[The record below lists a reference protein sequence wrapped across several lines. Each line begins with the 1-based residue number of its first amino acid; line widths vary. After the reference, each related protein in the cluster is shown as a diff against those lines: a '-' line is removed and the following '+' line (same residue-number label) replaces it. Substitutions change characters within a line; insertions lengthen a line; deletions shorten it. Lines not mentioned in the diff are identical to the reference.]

1 MKHLF
6 QQHVIVG
13 LLLASASWAHAQW
26 PQFRGPSGDG
36 LATVPGTESRG
47 LPIRWSEK
55 ENVRWKTPIP
65 YRGWS
70 TPVVM
75 EGQVWLTTA
84 TVDGHD
90 FFVVCVEAESG
101 RIGLQEKLFHA
112 DHPEPLGNPLNCYAS
127 PSPVVEPGRVYVHFG
142 SYGTAA
148 LDTKTGAVLWKRSD
162 LRCRHYRGPGSSL
175 VLFENLLILTMDG
188 VDVQY
193 LVALDKETGRTVWK
207 TDRTAEWDDL
217 DADGKP
223 QSEGD
228 LRKAYSTPLIVTA
241 GGRPQMLSVGAK
253 ALYGYDPA
261 RGRELWKIPTPAYSG
276 AASPVYGQGIAY
288 MVTGFGRTELF
299 AIRLESQGDVS
310 DTNIIWK
317 TGSLVPQIP
326 SPVLVNDLL
335 FLINDAGVL
344 TCLDAA
350 SGKGSP
356 NAEVRVWEPKQVWR
370 ERLRGNFSASLLY
383 ADGHVYCFSRE
394 GVTTVFQAARSYEVL
409 ATNVLDAGFM
419 ASPAVSGRTLFLR
432 TKEALYRIE
441 CNPQRRGTGSALSAS
456 QYDAGSP

>member
-1 MKHLF
+1 MKRPF
-6 QQHVIVG
+6 QQHLII
-13 LLLASASWAHAQW
+13 LLFLVQTSWAQAPW
-26 PQFRGPSGDG
+26 PQFRGPWGNG
-36 LATVPGTESRG
+36 LASLPGTEPLG

-55 ENVRWKTPIP
+55 ENIRWKTPVP

-75 EGQVWLTTA
+75 EGGSGSPQAVFRLWEPSPIAIDRDWEPRQLWLTTA
-84 TVDGHD
+84 TLDGHD
-90 FFVVCVEAESG
+90 FFVVCVDADSG
-101 RIGLQEKLFHA
+101 RIRYQEKLFHA

-148 LDTKTGAVLWKRSD
+148 LDTKTDAVLWKRSD
-162 LRCRHYRGPGSSL
+162 LPCRHYRGPGSSL
-175 VLFENLLILTMDG
+175 LLYQNLLILTMDG

-207 TDRTAEWDDL
+207 TDRTARWDDL

-223 QSEGD
+223 KDEGD
-228 LRKAYSTPLIVTA
+228 LRKSYSTPLLATVNGNT
-241 GGRPQMLSVGAK
+241 QMLSVGAK

-261 RGRELWKIPTPAYSG
+261 SGRELWKIPTPAFSG
-276 AASPVYGQGIAY
+276 AASSVYGQGIAY
-288 MVTGFGRTELF
+288 MITGFGRTELF
-299 AIRLESQGDVS
+299 AIRLEGQADV
-310 DTNIIWK
+310 TEKNFAWK
-317 TGSLVPQIP
+317 TASLVPQIP
-326 SPVLVNDLL
+326 SPVLVDDL
-335 FLINDAGVL
+335 FFMINDVGVL
-344 TCLDAA
+344 TCLEAT
-350 SGKGSP
+350 SG
-356 NAEVRVWEPKQVWR
+356 RQIWR

-394 GVTTVFQAARSYEVL
+394 GVATVFKAARNYEVL

-432 TKEALYRIE
+432 TKEALYRVE
-441 CNPQRRGTGSALSAS
+441 SNP
-456 QYDAGSP
+456 

>member
-1 MKHLF
+1 MKNPFLHCCLF
-6 QQHVIVG
+6 
-13 LLLASASWAHAQW
+13 LLLLISASDVQGQW
-26 PQFRGPSGDG
+26 PQFRGPAGDG
-36 LATVPGTESRG
+36 LATIPGTAARG
-47 LPIRWSEK
+47 LPIHWSEK

-75 EGQVWLTTA
+75 DGQIWLTTA
-84 TVDGHD
+84 TVDGHE
-90 FFVVCVEAESG
+90 FFVVCVDAKSG
-101 RIGLQEKLFHA
+101 QIRLQEKLFYA

-162 LRCRHYRGPGSSL
+162 LPCRHYRGPGSSL
-175 VLFENLLILTMDG
+175 VLFQNLLVLTMDG

-223 QSEGD
+223 KDEGD

-241 GGRPQMLSVGAK
+241 GGDTQMLSVGAK

-261 RGRELWKIPTPAYSG
+261 SGRELWKVRTPAFSG
-276 AASPVYGQGIAY
+276 AASPIYGQGLAY
-288 MVTGFGRTELF
+288 MISGFGRTELL
-299 AIRLESQGDVS
+299 AIRLDGRGDVT
-310 DTNIIWK
+310 DTHVAWK
-317 TGSLVPQIP
+317 TGSLVPQTP
-326 SPVLVNDLL
+326 SPVLVDDRL
-335 FLINDAGVL
+335 FMINDAGVL
-344 TCLDAA
+344 TCLEAA
-350 SGKGSP
+350 SGK
-356 NAEVRVWEPKQVWR
+356 QIWR
-370 ERLRGNFSASLLY
+370 ERLRGNFAASLLS

-394 GVTTVFQAARSYEVL
+394 GVATVFKAARSYEVL
-409 ATNVLDAGFM
+409 ATNVLETGFM

-432 TKEALYRIE
+432 TKECLYRIE
-441 CNPQRRGTGSALSAS
+441 SNP
-456 QYDAGSP
+456 

>member
-1 MKHLF
+1 MTVKHPFLPRL
-6 QQHVIVG
+6 I
-13 LLLASASWAHAQW
+13 LLLFLVQASWAQAQW

-36 LATVPGTESRG
+36 LAVLPGTEPVG

-55 ENVRWKTPIP
+55 ENIRWKTAIP
-65 YRGWS
+65 DRGWS

-90 FFVVCVEAESG
+90 FFVVRVDADSG
-101 RIGLQEKLFHA
+101 RICLQEKLFHA
-112 DHPEPLGNPLNCYAS
+112 DDPEPLGNPLNCYAS

-148 LDTKTGAVLWKRSD
+148 LDTKTGIVLWKRSD
-162 LRCRHYRGPGSSL
+162 LPCRHYRGPGSSL
-175 VLFENLLILTMDG
+175 VLFKNLLILTMDG

-193 LVALDKETGRTVWK
+193 LVALDKETGRTIWK

-223 QSEGD
+223 KDEGD
-228 LRKAYSTPLIVTA
+228 LRKAYSTPLLVTV
-241 GGRPQMLSVGAK
+241 GGDIQMLSVGAK

-261 RGRELWKIPTPAYSG
+261 SGRELWKVRTPAFSG
-276 AASPVYGQGIAY
+276 AASPVYGRGIAY
-288 MVTGFGRTELF
+288 MISGFGRTELL
-299 AIRLESQGDVS
+299 AIRVDGRGDVT
-310 DTNIIWK
+310 DTNVVWR
-317 TGSLVPQIP
+317 TGSLVPQTP
-326 SPVLVNDLL
+326 SPVLADDL
-335 FLINDAGVL
+335 FFMINDAGVL
-344 TCLDAA
+344 TCLEAA
-350 SGKGSP
+350 SG
-356 NAEVRVWEPKQVWR
+356 KQVWR
-370 ERLRGNFSASLLY
+370 ERLRGNFAASLLY

-394 GVTTVFQAARSYEVL
+394 GVATVFKAARNYEVL

-441 CNPQRRGTGSALSAS
+441 SS
-456 QYDAGSP
+456 Q